1 MKTLRTKGAS
11 GRLGE
16 FLRRSPLTGTE
27 SALRRA
33 ADRPG
38 GGASV
43 ANLPEGV
50 PCMADRLHRWRDE
63 HRAELAA
70 ETERL
75 TRAAIGLGAQQ
86 VVLFGSVARGQAGL
100 TSDLD
105 LLIVWDT
112 SLDFVERSAEV
123 YRRLQPTVAADL
135 LVYTPAEMTRLQGQP
150 FLRRALAE
158 GQVLYAA

>member
-1 MKTLRTKGAS
+1 
-11 GRLGE
+11 
-16 FLRRSPLTGTE
+16 
-27 SALRRA
+27 
-33 ADRPG
+33 
-38 GGASV
+38 
-43 ANLPEGV
+43 
-50 PCMADRLHRWRDE
+50 MADRLHRWRDE